1 MTLFE
6 TLQTIGLP
14 CAYSHFRKEDGDAP
28 QQPPYLV
35 YMGAGQDVF
44 DADNTHYYT
53 ENRYRVEYYFTE
65 KNEEEEAEIEA
76 TLLANGFL
84 YTKSEDAFIE
94 SEGVFVIYYTI

>member
-14 CAYSHFRKEDGDAP
+14 CAYSHFRKEDGEVP

-35 YMGAGQDVF
+35 YMGAGQDTF
-44 DADNTHYYT
+44 EADNTHYYT

-65 KNEEEEAEIEA
+65 KDEEEEAEIEA
-76 TLLANGFL
+76 TLLSNGFL
-84 YTKSEDAFIE
+84 YTKSEDAFID